1 MKHIP
6 LLRCLSAVLLGFA
19 LLFACVKPEPEKEPE
34 KEKPVETP
42 TDPSVTLALS
52 VEKLAFS
59 SLGGA
64 MKVDVTTNQASWT
77 TEVDVSWISVTT
89 TGSSSATV
97 TAQENTETKDR
108 QGTVSFIA
116 GGKKVAVSVKQ
127 DAATGTPSG
136 NGNAKVSFSLREGTL
151 VAPKAFVTYV
161 KAHDAAAGTLT
172 LDKDIPKELI
182 PVPGTDLV
190 INTPS
195 TVLPNGLLARIGE
208 IEEKSDGLLVYY
220 GALSFTSV
228 FKDLDLDTDEL
239 DLNEYVT
246 RIEDAEGN
254 ELSYSKTRAATQR
267 KFHIDLPQIG
277 WDLPMGF
284 SLTPKMGLDMALKLQ
299 MIVGDYK
306 ISTLNFKVDMDAT
319 IGADL
324 ELMLEG
330 SVEKHFKI
338 ISLYFAAIPV
348 GPVLLTPAVDIY
360 GFVGADG
367 KIGLSASAST
377 VLHTSAD
384 LHYDEINGL
393 SGNSSTRDPEPEETQ
408 YFAGPKIEAGF
419 HYGLGVGPSLG
430 VFGDLI
436 QVGMTVNLKRRESL
450 SVGFDLISLFNAAE
464 NQGSTWGY
472 QNPDYTINWEVNTA
486 LHLRGLG
493 IAEDYSIPG
502 FGLKEEKYKLFPP
515 VNDIRLLQDGGGF
528 VASAVVTGPSL
539 LSGYTGA
546 TAGEIAL
553 RLEKVGQVLGAKVAS
568 FNLSEAKAL
577 ALWDEPGST
586 QTIQAHIDGLE
597 AGAEYRATLCW
608 KYGND
613 YLPLYGG
620 YYVVA
625 LDNNTLQAIRGI
637 LSDIKSCADGDW
649 KGCNWDER
657 DLTVESSR
665 EHDLSKSGSAYR
677 NVRITAFGAG
687 SLGLEIELP
696 EEWKLGD
703 VLTVDNHCG
712 DINNLAWSLSLA
724 RGQDFDTISIS
735 DVGFAAMGAQR
746 SVSFEGIRTKVFVCH
761 SPKVTQWWPEATE
774 KLDLSGTGIDYLG
787 SSVPSIVI
795 VDNCPNLQTII
806 LGSGVDNT
814 IDTFSAKN
822 CPALKGL
829 ALYDDINISAAA
841 IEDMVKTV
849 GAAGGAME
857 LTLWLNS
864 SRMLDELTLGK
875 GVSRIRELKNVR
887 TLTLSGA
894 SDLEYAII
902 RNAVSNLSVSDC
914 PKLEELSAPGAGLE
928 SFSIDGL
935 PALRAINVED
945 NEKLGPSLVPAV
957 FDRIRK
963 AGGWLHYDERY
974 EYKGARDNDPT
985 SSYVDSQG
993 KLWKRYVWKQDD
1005 DYELYFWYHDT
1016 GHGFYYSGE
1025 PERSYHTGQKYRND
1039 M

>member
-1 MKHIP
+1 MKHLP
-6 LLRCLSAVLLGFA
+6 LLRCLSAVLLGVA
-19 LLFACVKPEPEKEPE
+19 LLFACVKPEPEKEPGN
-34 KEKPVETP
+34 EKPVETP

-64 MKVDVTTNQASWT
+64 IKVDVTTNQASWT
-77 TEVDVSWISVTT
+77 TEVDVAWISVVT
-89 TGSSSATV
+89 TGDSSAAV
-97 TAQENTETKDR
+97 TTQENTEKKDR

-127 DAATGTPSG
+127 DAATETPSG
-136 NGNAKVSFSLREGTL
+136 NGNATVSFSLREGTL

-161 KAHDAAAGTLT
+161 KAHDASAGTLT

-182 PVPGTDLV
+182 PVQGTDLI

-195 TVLPNGLLARIGE
+195 SILPNGLLASIRE
-208 IEEKSDGLLVYY
+208 IEEKEVGLLVHY

-228 FKDLDLDTDEL
+228 FKNLDLDTDEL
-239 DLNEYVT
+239 DLSEYVT
-246 RIEDAEGN
+246 RIEDAEGH
-254 ELSYSKTRAATQR
+254 EMPYSKTRAATQT

-284 SLTPKMGLDMALKLQ
+284 SLTPKMGLDLALKLQ

-377 VLHTSAD
+377 VLHSSAS

-393 SGNSSTRDPEPEETQ
+393 SGDSSTRDPEPEETQ
-408 YFAGPKIEAGF
+408 YSAGPKIEAGF

-430 VFGDLI
+430 IFGDLI

-450 SVGFDLISLFNAAE
+450 STGIDLISLFNDPD
-464 NQGSTWGY
+464 NQWLSWGY
-472 QNPDYTINWEVNTA
+472 LNADYIINWEVNTA

-493 IAEDYSIPG
+493 IAEDYSLPG
-502 FGLKEEKYKLFPP
+502 VGLKEEKYKLFPP
-515 VNDIRLLQDGGGF
+515 VTDIRLLQDGGGF

-553 RLEKVGQVLGAKVAS
+553 RLEKAGQVLGAKAAP
-568 FNLSEAKAL
+568 FDLNETMAL
-577 ALWDEPGST
+577 ALWDYPGST
-586 QTIQAHIDGLE
+586 QTIQAQIDGLE
-597 AGAEYRATLCW
+597 AGAEYLATICW
-608 KYGND
+608 KMGDNYI
-613 YLPLYGG
+613 PLYGG
-620 YYVVA
+620 YYLVA

-637 LSDIKSCADGDW
+637 LSDIKSCADGEW
-649 KGCNWDER
+649 EGCNWDES
-657 DLTVESSR
+657 DLTVESR
-665 EHDLSKSGSAYR
+665 QEHDLSKSGSAYR
-677 NVRITAFGAG
+677 NVRISAFGAG
-687 SLGLEIELP
+687 SLGLEIDLP

-703 VLTVDNHCG
+703 VLTVDNHSG
-712 DINNLAWSLSLA
+712 YIDNLTWSLSLA
-724 RGQDFDTISIS
+724 RGRDFDTISIS
-735 DVGFAAMGAQR
+735 DASFAGMGVQGGN
-746 SVSFEGIRTKVFVCH
+746 SFDGIRTKVYVCH
-761 SPKVTQWWPEATE
+761 SPKMANWWPEATE
-774 KLDLSGTGIDYLG
+774 IMDLSGSGIDYLG
-787 SSVPSIVI
+787 SSVPSIVV
-795 VDNCPNLQTII
+795 VDNCPKLRTII
-806 LGSGVDNT
+806 LQPEEGKT
-814 IDTFSAKN
+814 INSFSAKN
-822 CPALKGL
+822 CPALEDL
-829 ALYDDINISAAA
+829 ALYGDINISAAA

-849 GAAGGAME
+849 GDAGGALE

-864 SRMLDELTLGK
+864 SHVLDELTLGK
-875 GVSRIRELKNVR
+875 GISEIRELKNVR
-887 TLTLSGA
+887 ALTLSGA

-902 RNAVSNLSVSDC
+902 RNSVSDLSVSDC
-914 PKLEELSAPGAGLE
+914 PKLEELVARGAGLE
-928 SFSIDGL
+928 SFSIDGT
-935 PALRAINVED
+935 PALRAIRVED
-945 NEKLGPSLVPAV
+945 NEKLVPALVPAV

-963 AGGWLHYDERY
+963 AGGRIYYDERY

-985 SSYVDSQG
+985 TSYVDSQG
-993 KLWKRYVWKQDD
+993 KLWKRYVWKYDD
-1005 DYELYFWYHDT
+1005 DYALYFWYHDT

-1025 PERSYHTGQKYRND
+1025 PERSYHTGQSLRD
-1039 M
+1039 DI